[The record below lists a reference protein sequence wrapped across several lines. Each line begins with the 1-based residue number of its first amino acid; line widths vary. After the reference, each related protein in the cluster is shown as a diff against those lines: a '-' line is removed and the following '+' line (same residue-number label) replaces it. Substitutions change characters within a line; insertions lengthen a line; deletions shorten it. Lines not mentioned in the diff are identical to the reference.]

1 MNSVKEP
8 SMTILAFAAT
18 NSRQSINRALMDH
31 AMSRLHGIAPETDIE
46 TLDLNDYE
54 MPIYSIDR
62 ERGDGIPDPARDFFS
77 RIGAADAVLV
87 SFAEHNG
94 FVTAA
99 LKNIF
104 DWMSRIEMKLWQGKP
119 VVMLA
124 ASPGPRAGANL
135 LASQQMLAPHFG
147 ADLRG
152 TLGIGKWAEA
162 WDANAKRLIRN
173 EEIGALDNLLDLL
186 VAPSRTAAALTAPGA
201 ECSRRRQSSSLARN
215 TSNMVA

>member
-1 MNSVKEP
+1 MN
-8 SMTILAFAAT
+8 ILAFAAS
-18 NSRQSINRALMDH
+18 NSRASINRALIGH
-31 AMSRLHGIAPETDIE
+31 AAARLAGIVPAAQIDMP
-46 TLDLNDYE
+46 DLNDFE

-62 ERGDGIPDPARDFFS
+62 EREGGLPAPARDFFD

-99 LKNIF
+99 WKNLF

-119 VVMLA
+119 VAMLA
-124 ASPGPRAGANL
+124 ASPGARAGANV

-152 TLGIGKWAEA
+152 TLGIGTWPEA
-162 WDANAKRLIRN
+162 WDAEGKRLIRP
-173 EEIGALDNLLDLL
+173 EDIGALDDLL
-186 VAPSRTAAALTAPGA
+186 GQLVTPARTVAA
-201 ECSRRRQSSSLARN
+201 
-215 TSNMVA
+215 

>member
-1 MNSVKEP
+1 MKL
-8 SMTILAFAAT
+8 LAFAAT
-18 NSRQSINRALMDH
+18 NSRNSINRILIEH
-31 AMSRLHGIAPETDIE
+31 ATARLRADILPNAEIE

-54 MPIYSIDR
+54 MQIYSIDR
-62 ERGDGIPDPARDFFS
+62 ERAGGIPAPARDFFG

-99 LKNIF
+99 WKNVF

-119 VVMLA
+119 IAMLA
-124 ASPGPRAGANL
+124 ASPGRRAGANV

-152 TLGIGKWAEA
+152 SLGIGKWPEA
-162 WDANAKRLIRN
+162 WDAEAARLTRPEDIA
-173 EEIGALDNLLDLL
+173 ALDDVLG
-186 VAPSRTAAALTAPGA
+186 R
-201 ECSRRRQSSSLARN
+201 LARACAKVDADGGV
-215 TSNMVA
+215 TAL

>member
-1 MNSVKEP
+1 
-8 SMTILAFAAT
+8 MTILAFAAT
-18 NSRQSINRALMDH
+18 NSRQSINRTLIEH
-31 AMSRLHGIAPETDIE
+31 ATARLQEIAPDVRIE

-62 ERGDGIPDPARDFFS
+62 EREGGIPALAQEFFD

-99 LKNIF
+99 WKNVF

-119 VVMLA
+119 VAMLA
-124 ASPGPRAGANL
+124 ATPGQRAGANV
-135 LASQQMLAPHFG
+135 LASQELLAPHFG

-152 TLGIGKWAEA
+152 TLGIGTWREV
-162 WDANAKRLIRN
+162 WDVERKALRRPEDIA
-173 EEIGALDNLLDLL
+173 ALDNLLWQLL
-186 VAPSRTAAALTAPGA
+186 TKARQVAA
-201 ECSRRRQSSSLARN
+201 
-215 TSNMVA
+215 

>member
-1 MNSVKEP
+1 MR
-8 SMTILAFAAT
+8 ILAFAAT
-18 NSRQSINRALMDH
+18 NSRQSINRTLIGH
-31 AMSRLHGIAPETDIE
+31 AVSRLHGIAPGTAIE

-62 ERGDGIPDPARDFFS
+62 ERDGGIPAPAQDFFA
-77 RIGAADAVLV
+77 RIRAADAVLV

-99 LKNIF
+99 WKNVF

-119 VVMLA
+119 VAMLA
-124 ASPGPRAGANL
+124 ASPGPRAGANV

-152 TLGIGKWAEA
+152 TLGIGKWPEA
-162 WDANAKRLIRN
+162 WDAKAKRLTRPDD
-173 EEIGALDNLLDLL
+173 IGALDDLL
-186 VAPSRTAAALTAPGA
+186 GQLVDRARAVAA
-201 ECSRRRQSSSLARN
+201 
-215 TSNMVA
+215 